1 MSEPVTDPED
11 DDEWRFGIDEVGPEA
26 ETETEDD
33 EQIEP
38 EVISPEHATFVAIGV
53 LLTVAV
59 IATGL

>member
-1 MSEPVTDPED
+1 MTMSGGSGSTRLAPRPRPT
-11 DDEWRFGIDEVGPEA
+11 
-26 ETETEDD
+26 DD

-38 EVISPEHATFVAIGV
+38 EAISPEHATFVAIGV